1 VSTKILA
8 TKDVIVIIDV
18 IIIKQKANFL
28 KLIRKLGRST
38 DEINTN
44 KATDES
50 KSNNTMSENR
60 EKKSSWMMHI
70 LNMMMRVT

>member
-1 VSTKILA
+1 VSTKILT

-18 IIIKQKANFL
+18 IIMKQKANFL

>member
-1 VSTKILA
+1 MSTKILT